1 MNKFIGYGRIYKELE
16 IKQTQNGVKFG
27 VFGLAIQRPY
37 KQNGEYKADFIPCE
51 TYNEHHIKF
60 LQSMVKGT
68 RLVVEGEL
76 NIESWQENNEWKNFT
91 KIKVNSISF
100 VETREERNNLNNQNQ
115 NNYNNNNGG
124 NNYNNDNNQRQQ
136 SNYNEPTPPPTE
148 NDLPF

>member
-16 IKQTQNGVKFG
+16 IKQTQNGVKFA

-100 VETREERNNLNNQNQ
+100 VETQAERQQ
-115 NNYNNNNGG
+115 QSQGQSQPQQSYNNSNN
-124 NNYNNDNNQRQQ
+124 NNNQRQQ
-136 SNYNEPTPPPTE
+136 QNYNEPTPPPTTD
-148 NDLPF
+148 DLPF